1 MEQFNYHYSV
11 LKKEALELLNIKPNG
26 VYVDCTFGRG
36 GHSSEI
42 IKKLSSQGKLIV
54 IDLDLE
60 AQKYF
65 EENFKY
71 DNIFFCHGNFKDID
85 IFLKDLKI
93 EKVDGILYDFGV
105 SSPQL
110 DDPKRGFSYH
120 QEAFLDMRMD
130 QSKPLTA
137 SKILMTYS
145 KKDLINIFRKYGD
158 INYSE
163 KVVNAIIEYRKNNH
177 EISTLKFVDLIKEHI
192 PKKFLYQDKHP
203 ARQFFQALR
212 IETNNELES
221 IEISIK
227 KASRLLNENGRIVT
241 ISFHSL
247 EDKIIK
253 DNFRELT
260 QSKIPKEILI
270 NEKKEYEIIKT
281 KYKPSEQ
288 ELEENNRS
296 RSARIRCIEKS
307 EKNEE

>member
-1 MEQFNYHYSV
+1 MNEFNYHYSV
-11 LKKEALELLNIKPNG
+11 LKQEALDLLNIKPDG
-26 VYVDCTFGRG
+26 IYVDCTFGRG

-42 IKKLSSQGKLIV
+42 IKKLSDKGKLIV

-60 AQKYF
+60 AEKYF
-65 EENFKY
+65 KENF
-71 DNIFFCHGNFKDID
+71 NFNNVFFCHGNFKDIKS
-85 IFLKDLKI
+85 FLEELGI
-93 EKVDGILYDFGV
+93 NKVDGILYDFGV

-120 QEAFLDMRMD
+120 QDSLLDMRMD
-130 QSKPLTA
+130 QSKELTA
-137 SKILMTYS
+137 SKVLMTYS

-163 KVVNAIIEYRKNNH
+163 KVVDAIIEYRKNNS
-177 EISTLKFVDLIKEHI
+177 EISTLEFVDLIKANI
-192 PKKFLYQDKHP
+192 PKKFLFQDKHP

-212 IETNNELES
+212 IEVNDELKS

-227 KASRLLNENGRIVT
+227 AASTLLNKNGRIVT

-253 DNFRELT
+253 DYFRVLT
-260 QSKIPKEILI
+260 ESKIPKEILI

-281 KYKPSEQ
+281 KYKPSKE

-296 RSARIRCIEKS
+296 RSARIRCIEKRM
-307 EKNEE
+307 